1 MKNRNKELKMSIF
14 FVVIAFII
22 YIVLDYINLLH
33 VIGLEFSNINMDL
46 FAVIFNSFIVILLY
60 LITYFMIDK
69 KNVEK
74 EYNARRTAHILMSLS
89 YEKCK
94 EIICLFDDNEM
105 IRKYIVPKV
114 DFNKTDS
121 DNPVT
126 KNLHDKPFVE
136 LEYILQLAGNGYIV
150 DKRLEKYLSFI
161 SDYKLYISNKI
172 TFFDIDDANT
182 AEQLALKKHIE
193 DLRKSLKK
201 TIDEELNLLSDNKEA
216 V

>member
-46 FAVIFNSFIVILLY
+46 FVVIFNSFIVILLY

-89 YEKCK
+89 YKKCE
-94 EIICLFDDNEM
+94 EIICLFDNNDM
-105 IRKYIVPKV
+105 ISKYIVPKV
-114 DFNKTDS
+114 DFDKILS
-121 DNPVT
+121 DNPAAN
-126 KNLHDKPFVE
+126 NLQNKPFVE